1 MTRGRK
7 RKADNIKDLIK
18 RIKRHAT
25 LLSFIMSK
33 TPRYHTART
42 RVAGVRYIDE
52 VDEFDKVIGAIPYD
66 GAHKTGVWHRSVH
79 IFIFDNQDLEELLL
93 QLRSGKKKQGSLQYQ
108 TSAAGHVDEGESYKK
123 AGWRETREEL
133 AFGKARLPRGLTLY
147 KGPKIINRTHFGSG
161 ERTVYNREHVQIY
174 WGISPEGKNTEYFFD
189 RAETE
194 GLLWKPMEEVERD
207 VKSEEKSNNYTPDF
221 RNVFAALRGRV
232 LPK

>member
-25 LLSFIMSK
+25 FHSYMKK
-33 TPRYHTART
+33 TPRYHTTIT
-42 RVAGVRYIDE
+42 RLAGVRYIDE
-52 VDEFDKVIGAIPYD
+52 VNQSDELIGIIPYD
-66 GAHKTGVWHRSVH
+66 EAHKRGAWHRSVH

-147 KGPKIINRTHFGSG
+147 KGPKIINRTRFGSG
-161 ERTVYNREHVQIY
+161 ESAVYNREHVQIY
-174 WGISPEGKNTEYFFD
+174 WGVSPEGKNTEYFFD

-194 GLLWKPMEEVERD
+194 TILWKPVEEVERD
-207 VKSEEKSNNYTPDF
+207 VKNEERRNNYTPDF
-221 RNVFAALRGRV
+221 RNVFAALKGHI
-232 LPK
+232 LP